1 MWNKRLK
8 KYPNIFMVVCGHV
21 TCDDVVLREY
31 VGDNGN
37 VVGCFLL
44 NMQAVL
50 QNEALEGL
58 VGLFGFDERNMQCY
72 INYASSIQRS
82 NSGNNKLYNYQ
93 NQYVWD
99 FSQNTNIVSKTY
111 FPSGVKN
118 GIKSVSRADVLRQVV
133 SKGEIATNADNNAT
147 NVAAVALVCVAAV
160 IVAAATV
167 YFVAVKRRLK

>member
-1 MWNKRLK
+1 M
-8 KYPNIFMVVCGHV
+8 
-21 TCDDVVLREY
+21 
-31 VGDNGN
+31 
-37 VVGCFLL
+37 
-44 NMQAVL
+44 
-50 QNEALEGL
+50 
-58 VGLFGFDERNMQCY
+58 Y
-72 INYASSIQRS
+72 I
-82 NSGNNKLYNYQ
+82 LYNYQ

-147 NVAAVALVCVAAV
+147 SVAAVAFVCVAAV